1 MDPALKPEPATLIS
15 DPSVGL
21 LRPVPLTRDAIRS
34 LVTAR
39 LSGEPHDRF
48 VDACNEVTGG
58 NPFLLGEL
66 LDEAAACHLDPT
78 AAAADVS
85 DIVPRGVANSVLL
98 RLTRLP
104 PAAAA
109 LARAL
114 SALGDGAQISDAGRL
129 AGLSSAELETAVA
142 ALVSAGVLDSG
153 GTVQFAHP
161 ILRAAI
167 YGD

>member
-109 LARAL
+109 LARAPDRGARHVYRAGSRPCGCR
-114 SALGDGAQISDAGRL
+114 SAPGGRPRSVGAGRRSRRRSPPRSC
-129 AGLSSAELETAVA
+129 AR
-142 ALVSAGVLDSG
+142 
-153 GTVQFAHP
+153 
-161 ILRAAI
+161 RASRR
-167 YGD
+167 G